1 MRPTI
6 QEIAMKAN
14 VGGFDKWARI
24 LGGSFLLGLV
34 IVGALGPRGVV
45 GIIPLAT
52 GVTERCGLYSIV
64 GISTCKLGD

>member
-1 MRPTI
+1 
-6 QEIAMKAN
+6 MKAN

-24 LGGSFLLGLV
+24 FGGSFLLGLV
-34 IVGALGPRGVV
+34 MVDAIGPWGLV
-45 GIIPLAT
+45 GIILLAT